1 LGAGIIL
8 RHCGSDA
15 LKVGT
20 GVDGGALALGM
31 DIQNIYPQEPLSFR
45 LGVLRCGGRYDA
57 TFCLDVSFGA
67 ILDEVG
73 ERLASV
79 ETRKQC
85 CACGWSGSH
94 PRLNN
99 ARMNLGGAK

>member
-20 GVDGGALALGM
+20 GVDCGALALGM
-31 DIQNIYPQEPLSFR
+31 DVQNIYAQKPLSVG
-45 LGVLRCGGRYDA
+45 LGVLRFGGRYDA
-57 TFCLDVSFGA
+57 TLGLDVLFGP

-73 ERLASV
+73 DRLASV

-85 CACGWSGSH
+85 RARSWSGFH
-94 PRLNN
+94 ARLNN
-99 ARMNLGGAK
+99 TAMNLGAAK